1 MPSIHAP
8 SSFITATLTWLPQPP
23 SRSLLLVRLREN
35 SGAPGTYAIQA
46 LHSHDLYSAEGQLA
60 TAAILSTAQH
70 LCTPQP
76 PDAAA
81 VVIIDEPP
89 PHRPGSIPAL
99 SQLAMQLRGTLTTTG
114 TPLVGAWTITT
125 TEPGSAWVSL
135 LDDNRG
141 VLTSAPPEP
150 PARPRRDTGVG
161 HDLASAAVDVTA
173 GRSAPGDDPNAF
185 ADQLDQA
192 RVLARRR
199 LRLVLCMVYAV
210 NAGVELRID
219 RLAEVAEALEDP
231 AVRDVLY
238 AFAVGRNGPTALKL
252 WTLLIRELPIRRR
265 GVPAMLATLTHYTSS
280 DYTST
285 GETSRIALT
294 QQPDDPSLQ
303 TPAAAITATDPAE
316 LLRAI
321 AHSGRCTAADLG
333 IDID

>member
-1 MPSIHAP
+1 
-8 SSFITATLTWLPQPP
+8 
-23 SRSLLLVRLREN
+23 
-35 SGAPGTYAIQA
+35 
-46 LHSHDLYSAEGQLA
+46 
-60 TAAILSTAQH
+60 
-70 LCTPQP
+70 
-76 PDAAA
+76 
-81 VVIIDEPP
+81 
-89 PHRPGSIPAL
+89 
-99 SQLAMQLRGTLTTTG
+99 MQLRGTLTTTG